1 MSYASD
7 RKMENVIM
15 LQILAGLEKKPSRR
29 VQELRKVKEK
39 QDKLVHELMVR
50 AYDIP
55 FYRRRFEETGTTPA
69 DYQTAADLY
78 KFPVLTKEQLRDWMD
93 EELEGNQEKYKD
105 WHVNP
110 TSGSTGIPLR
120 TLFSPRE
127 NAAVHA
133 NWLRVLMMGG
143 FIPLVHKNLH
153 RPNSLHTVTGGRKS
167 LMQRAVDLRWKEMSD
182 SIKNRIPSEQ
192 LLKEIN
198 DYKPYFLYTHKNVL
212 VRVAKYAKE
221 HNISLWQP
229 KLYAPISEMLDHQ
242 SEQLLLEMF
251 GPGLLNAY
259 GLSEVGSCATRLPGS
274 KEFVVNNDTHVINIY
289 DDEGKPS
296 DSGMAVVTPL
306 FKTDLPIINYET
318 RDRMVSYQKEGIR
331 FITSLLGRM
340 NDVIRHKDGSV
351 TEWGNIELVVN
362 YSTNLD
368 IVQSRFIQESYD
380 LIRIQLVKDPASKLT
395 DEEIEQRYT
404 EKFAPVL
411 NNEFRFEYEW
421 LDEIPADPNGKLRMI
436 VCKVK

>member
-15 LQILAGLEKKPSRR
+15 LQILAGLDKKPPKD
-29 VQELRKVKEK
+29 LKKAKAK
-39 QDKLVHELMVR
+39 QDELIHELMLK

-55 FYRRRFEETGTTPA
+55 FYRKRFEETGTTPA
-69 DYQTAADLY
+69 DYHTAADLY
-78 KFPVLTKEQLRDWMD
+78 KFPILTKEQLRDWMN

-110 TSGSTGIPLR
+110 TSGSTGLPLK

-143 FIPLVHKNLH
+143 FIPMVHKNLH
-153 RPNSLHTVTGGRKS
+153 RPNSLHTVTGGKKS
-167 LMQRAVDLRWKEMSD
+167 LAQRVIDLRWKEMSD
-182 SIKNRIPSEQ
+182 SIKNRVPSEQ

-221 HNISLWQP
+221 HNIPLHQP

-259 GLSEVGSCATRLPGS
+259 GMSEVGSCATRLPGS

-289 DDEGKPS
+289 DDEGNPS

-318 RDRMVSYQKEGIR
+318 RDRMVSYRKEGIR

-368 IVQSRFIQESYD
+368 IAQSRFIQESYD
-380 LIRIQLVKDPASKLT
+380 LIKIQLVKDPASKLT
-395 DEEIEQRYT
+395 NEEIERRYT

-421 LDEIPADPNGKLRMI
+421 MDEIPADPNGKLRMI

>member
-29 VQELRKVKEK
+29 VQELRRVKEK

>member
-7 RKMENVIM
+7 RKMENLIM
-15 LQILAGLEKKPSRR
+15 LQMLPGLEKKPPQGKHLKR
-29 VQELRKVKEK
+29 VKEL
-39 QDKLVHELMVR
+39 QDKRVHELMLR

-55 FYRRRFEETGTTPA
+55 FYRKRFEQTGTTPA
-69 DYQTAADLY
+69 DYQTAEDLY

-93 EELEGNQEKYKD
+93 QELEGNPEKYKH

-143 FIPLVHKNLH
+143 FIPGVHKNLH
-153 RPNSLHTVTGGRKS
+153 RPNSLHTVTGGKKT
-167 LMQRAVDLRWKEMSD
+167 LVQKAVDLRWKEMSD
-182 SIKNRIPSEQ
+182 SIKNRVPSQQ

-221 HNISLWQP
+221 HNIPLHQP

-274 KEFVVNNDTHVINIY
+274 KEFIVNSDTHVINIY
-289 DDEGKPS
+289 DDEWKPS

-331 FITSLLGRM
+331 FITTLPTPLSSSTTPPIWTSSRA
-340 NDVIRHKDGSV
+340 GS
-351 TEWGNIELVVN
+351 
-362 YSTNLD
+362 
-368 IVQSRFIQESYD
+368 
-380 LIRIQLVKDPASKLT
+380 
-395 DEEIEQRYT
+395 
-404 EKFAPVL
+404 
-411 NNEFRFEYEW
+411 FRR
-421 LDEIPADPNGKLRMI
+421 AMS
-436 VCKVK
+436 

>member
-1 MSYASD
+1 MSYIAD
-7 RKMENVIM
+7 KKMEKVLM
-15 LQILAGLEKKPSRR
+15 LQILAGLEKKPPRR

-39 QDKLVHELMVR
+39 QDKRVHELMVR

-55 FYRRRFEETGTTPA
+55 FYRQRFEETGTTPA
-69 DYQTAADLY
+69 DYNCAADLY
-78 KFPVLTKEQLRDWMD
+78 KFPILTKEQLRDWMD

-143 FIPLVHKNLH
+143 YIPVVHKNLH
-153 RPNSLHTVTGGRKS
+153 RPNSLHTVTGGKKS
-167 LMQRAVDLRWKEMSD
+167 LAQKAIDLRWKEMSD

-192 LLKEIN
+192 LVREIN
-198 DYKPYFLYTHKNVL
+198 EYKPDFLYTHKNIL
-212 VRVAKYAKE
+212 VRIAKYAKE
-221 HNISLWQP
+221 NNIPLWRP
-229 KLYAPISEMLDHQ
+229 KLYSPISEMLDAQ
-242 SEQLLLEMF
+242 SERLLKEMF

-259 GLSEVGSCATRLPGS
+259 GMSEVGSVAVCLPGTQ
-274 KEFVVNNDTHVINIY
+274 EFFINNDTHVMNVY
-289 DDEGKPS
+289 DDNGSPA

-306 FKTDLPIINYET
+306 FKTDLPIINYAT
-318 RDRMVSYQKEGIR
+318 RDRVVSYQKEGIR

-351 TEWGNIELVVN
+351 TEWGNIEIVVN

-380 LIRIQLVKDPASKLT
+380 LIRIQLVKDPASQLSN
-395 DEEIEQRYT
+395 EEIESRYT

-421 LDEIPADPNGKLRMI
+421 MDEIPADPNGKLRMI

>member
-15 LQILAGLEKKPSRR
+15 LQILAGLDKKPPQR

-39 QDKLVHELMVR
+39 QDQRVHELMVR

-55 FYRRRFEETGTTPA
+55 FYRQRFEQTGTTPD

-93 EELEGNQEKYKD
+93 EELEGNPEKYKD

-143 FIPLVHKNLH
+143 FVPIVHKNLH
-153 RPNSLHTVTGGRKS
+153 RPNSLHTVTGGKKS
-167 LMQRAVDLRWKEMSD
+167 LMQKAIDLRWKEMSD
-182 SIKNRIPSEQ
+182 SIKNRVPSEQ

-221 HNISLWQP
+221 HNIPLWQP

-289 DDEGKPS
+289 SDDGKPS
-296 DSGMAVVTPL
+296 DNGMAVVTPL

-318 RDRMVSYQKEGIR
+318 RDRMESYQKEGIR

-351 TEWGNIELVVN
+351 TEWGNIEIVVN

-395 DEEIEQRYT
+395 NEEIEARYT

-421 LDEIPADPNGKLRMI
+421 MDEIPADPNGKLRMI

>member
-1 MSYASD
+1 MSYATD
-7 RKMENVIM
+7 KKMENLLMMQM
-15 LQILAGLEKKPSRR
+15 LTGLEKKPPKAKDFKRI
-29 VQELRKVKEK
+29 KEK
-39 QDKLVHELMVR
+39 QDRLVHELMVR

-55 FYRRRFEETGTTPA
+55 FYRKRFEATNTTPA
-69 DYQTAADLY
+69 DYNTAADLY
-78 KFPVLTKEQLRDWMD
+78 KFPILTKEELRDWMD
-93 EELEGNQEKYKD
+93 EELEGNAEKYKD

-143 FIPLVHKNLH
+143 FVPGVHKNLH
-153 RPNSLHTVTGGRKS
+153 RPNSLHTTTGGKKS
-167 LMQRAVDLRWKEMSD
+167 LTQKLIDTRWKEMSD

-198 DYKPYFLYTHKNVL
+198 DYQPYFLYTHKNVL

-221 HNISLWQP
+221 HNLPLWQP

-289 DDEGKPS
+289 DDDGKPA

-306 FKTDLPIINYET
+306 FKTDLPIINYTT
-318 RDRMVSYQKEGIR
+318 RDRMVTYRKGGLR

-340 NDVIRHKDGSV
+340 NDVIHHKDGSV
-351 TEWGNIELVVN
+351 TEWGNIEIVVN

-380 LIRIQLVKDPASKLT
+380 LIHIQLVKDPASQLT
-395 DEEIEQRYT
+395 NEEIEARYT

-421 LDEIPADPNGKLRMI
+421 MDEIPADPNGKLRMI
-436 VCKVK
+436 VSKVK

>member
-7 RKMENVIM
+7 RKMENGIM
-15 LQILAGLEKKPSRR
+15 LQILAGLDKKPARR
-29 VQELRKVKEK
+29 IQELRRAKEK
-39 QDKLVHELMVR
+39 QDKRIHQLMVR

-55 FYRRRFEETGTTPA
+55 FYRARFDATGTTPD

-78 KFPVLTKEQLRDWMD
+78 KFPVLTKEQLRDWME
-93 EELEGNQEKYKD
+93 EELEGNPEKYKD

-153 RPNSLHTVTGGRKS
+153 RPNSLHTVTGGKKS
-167 LMQRAVDLRWKEMSD
+167 LMQKAVDLRWKEMSD
-182 SIKNRIPSEQ
+182 SIKNRVPSEQ

-221 HNISLWQP
+221 HSIPLWQP

-289 DDEGKPS
+289 SDDGKPA
-296 DSGMAVVTPL
+296 DNGMAVVTPL

-318 RDRMVSYQKEGIR
+318 RDRMESYQKEGIR

-351 TEWGNIELVVN
+351 TEWGNIEVVVN

-380 LIRIQLVKDPASKLT
+380 LIHIQLVKDPASKLT
-395 DEEIEQRYT
+395 NEEIEQQYT

-411 NNEFRFEYEW
+411 NHEFRFEYEW
-421 LDEIPADPNGKLRMI
+421 MDEIPADPNGKLRMI

>member
-1 MSYASD
+1 MSYATD
-7 RKMENVIM
+7 HKLEKVLMV
-15 LQILAGLEKKPSRR
+15 QTLAGLEKKPPKD
-29 VQELRKVKEK
+29 LKKVKEK
-39 QDKLVHELMVR
+39 QDARIHALMLA

-55 FYRRRFEETGTTPA
+55 FYRRRFEESGTTPE
-69 DYQTAADLY
+69 DYHTAADLY
-78 KFPVLTKEQLRDWMD
+78 KFPVLTKEQLRDWTD
-93 EELEGNQEKYKD
+93 EELAKNPEKYKD

-127 NAAVHA
+127 NASVHA
-133 NWLRVLMMGG
+133 NWLRVLMMAG
-143 FIPLVHKNLH
+143 FVPVVHKNLH
-153 RPNSLHTVTGGRKS
+153 RPNSLHTATGGKKS
-167 LMQRAVDLRWKEMSD
+167 LAQKVVDLRWKEMSD

-192 LLKEIN
+192 LVQEIN
-198 DYKPYFLYTHKNVL
+198 DYKPDFLYTHKNIL
-212 VRVAKYAKE
+212 VRIAKYAKE
-221 HNISLWQP
+221 NQIPLWQP
-229 KLYAPISEMLDHQ
+229 KLYSPISEMLDAQ
-242 SEQLLLEMF
+242 SERLLKEMF

-259 GLSEVGSCATRLPGS
+259 GMSEVGSCAVCLPGS
-274 KEFVVNNDTHVINIY
+274 KEFFVNNDTHVINIY
-289 DDEGKPS
+289 DDDGKPA

-306 FKTDLPIINYET
+306 FKLDMPIINYAT
-318 RDRMVSYQKEGIR
+318 RDRMVSYQREGVR
-331 FITSLLGRM
+331 FISSILGRM

-380 LIRIQLVKDPASKLT
+380 LIRIQLVKDPASQLSN
-395 DEEIEQRYT
+395 EEIEGRYT

-421 LDEIPADPNGKLRMI
+421 MDEIPSDPNGKLRMI
-436 VCKVK
+436 VCKVS

>member
-1 MSYASD
+1 MSYAAD
-7 RKMENVIM
+7 KKMEKALM
-15 LQILAGLEKKPSRR
+15 LQILARLDKKPPCR
-29 VQELRKVKEK
+29 VQELRAAKEK
-39 QDKLVHELMVR
+39 QNKRIHELMVR

-55 FYRRRFEETGTTPA
+55 FYRRRFEQSGTTPA
-69 DYQTAADLY
+69 DYNCAEDLY
-78 KFPVLTKEQLRDWMD
+78 KFPILTKEELRDWTD
-93 EELEGNQEKYKD
+93 EELVSNGEKYKD

-133 NWLRVLMMGG
+133 NWLRVLMMAG
-143 FIPLVHKNLH
+143 FVPVVHKNLH
-153 RPNSLHTVTGGRKS
+153 RPNSLHTATGGKKS
-167 LMQRAVDLRWKEMSD
+167 LVQKVVDLRWKEMSD
-182 SIKNRIPSEQ
+182 SIKTRVPSEQ
-192 LLKEIN
+192 LVKEIN
-198 DYKPYFLYTHKNVL
+198 DYKPDFLYTHKNIL
-212 VRVAKYAKE
+212 VRIAKYAKE
-221 HNISLWQP
+221 NNIPLWKP
-229 KLYAPISEMLDHQ
+229 KLYSPISEMLDSQ
-242 SEQLLLEMF
+242 SERLLKEMF
-251 GPGLLNAY
+251 GLGLLNAY
-259 GLSEVGSCATRLPGS
+259 GMSEVGSVAVCLPGA
-274 KEFVVNNDTHVINIY
+274 KEFFINNDTHVMNVY
-289 DDEGKPS
+289 DDDGNPA

-306 FKTDLPIINYET
+306 FKRDMPIINYAT
-318 RDRMVSYQKEGIR
+318 RDRVVSYQKEGIR

-380 LIRIQLVKDPASKLT
+380 LIHIQLVKDPASKLT
-395 DEEIEQRYT
+395 NEEIEQRYT

>member
-7 RKMENVIM
+7 RKMENLIM
-15 LQILAGLEKKPSRR
+15 LQMLPGLEKKPPQGKHLKR
-29 VQELRKVKEK
+29 VKEL
-39 QDKLVHELMVR
+39 QDKRVHELMLR

-55 FYRRRFEETGTTPA
+55 FYRKRFEQTGTTPA
-69 DYQTAADLY
+69 DYQTAEDLY

-93 EELEGNQEKYKD
+93 QELEGNPEKYKH

-143 FIPLVHKNLH
+143 FIPGVHKNLH
-153 RPNSLHTVTGGRKS
+153 RPNSLHTVTGGKKT
-167 LMQRAVDLRWKEMSD
+167 LVQKAVDLRWKEMSD
-182 SIKNRIPSEQ
+182 SIKNRVPSQQ

-221 HNISLWQP
+221 HNIPLHQP

-274 KEFVVNNDTHVINIY
+274 KEFIVNSDTHVINIY
-289 DDEGKPS
+289 DDEWKPS

-331 FITSLLGRM
+331 FITTLLGRM

-351 TEWGNIELVVN
+351 TEWGNIEIVVN

-368 IVQSRFIQESYD
+368 IVQSRFIQESYE
-380 LIRIQLVKDPASKLT
+380 LIRIQLVKDPASQLSNQ
-395 DEEIEQRYT
+395 EIEERYT

-421 LDEIPADPNGKLRMI
+421 MDEIPADPNGKLRMI

>member
-7 RKMENVIM
+7 RKLENVII
-15 LQILAGLEKKPSRR
+15 LQILAGLDKKPPKD
-29 VQELRKVKEK
+29 LKKTKAK
-39 QDKLVHELMVR
+39 QDERIHELMLR

-55 FYRRRFEETGTTPA
+55 FYRKRFEETGTTPA
-69 DYQTAADLY
+69 DYHTAADLY
-78 KFPVLTKEQLRDWMD
+78 KFPVLTKEQLRDWMN

-110 TSGSTGIPLR
+110 TSGSTGLPLR

-143 FIPLVHKNLH
+143 FIPMVHKNLH
-153 RPNSLHTVTGGRKS
+153 RPNSLHTTTGGKKS
-167 LMQRAVDLRWKEMSD
+167 LPQKIIDLRWKEMSD

-198 DYKPYFLYTHKNVL
+198 EYKPYFLYTHKNVL

-221 HNISLWQP
+221 HNIPLHQP

-259 GLSEVGSCATRLPGS
+259 GMSEVGSCATRLPGS

-289 DDEGKPS
+289 DDEGNPA
-296 DSGMAVVTPL
+296 DSGMGVVTPL

-318 RDRMVSYQKEGIR
+318 RDRMVSYRKDGIR

-340 NDVIRHKDGSV
+340 NDVIRHRDGSV
-351 TEWGNIELVVN
+351 TEWGNIEVVVN

-368 IVQSRFIQESYD
+368 IAQSRFIQESYD
-380 LIRIQLVKDPASKLT
+380 LIKIQLVKDPASKLSN
-395 DEEIEQRYT
+395 EEIERRYT

-421 LDEIPADPNGKLRMI
+421 MDEITADPNGKLRMI

>member
-1 MSYASD
+1 MSYATD
-7 RKMENVIM
+7 KKMENVLM
-15 LQILAGLEKKPSRR
+15 LQILTGLEKKPPKN
-29 VQELRKVKEK
+29 LKKIKEK
-39 QDKLVHELMVR
+39 QDREIHELMLR

-55 FYRRRFEETGTTPA
+55 FYRKRFEATGTTPA
-69 DYQTAADLY
+69 DYNTAADLY
-78 KFPVLTKEQLRDWMD
+78 KFPVLTKEELRDWMD
-93 EELEGNQEKYKD
+93 EELAQNSEKYEN

-110 TSGSTGIPLR
+110 TSGSTGIPLK

-133 NWLRVLMMGG
+133 NWMRVLMMGG
-143 FIPLVHKNLH
+143 YVPVVHKNLH
-153 RPNSLHTVTGGRKS
+153 RPNSLHTTTGGKKT
-167 LMQRAVDLRWKEMSD
+167 LMQKAVDLRWKEMSD

-221 HNISLWQP
+221 HNLPLWQP
-229 KLYAPISEMLDHQ
+229 KLYSPISEMLDHQ

-259 GLSEVGSCATRLPGS
+259 GLSEVGSCAVRLPGS
-274 KEFVVNNDTHVINIY
+274 KEFIVNNDTHVINIY
-289 DDEGKPS
+289 DDDGNPA

-306 FKTDLPIINYET
+306 FKKDLPIINYTT
-318 RDRMVSYQKEGIR
+318 RDRMVTYQKEGIR

-340 NDVIRHKDGSV
+340 NDVIHHKDGSV
-351 TEWGNIELVVN
+351 TEWGNIEIVVN

-380 LIRIQLVKDPASKLT
+380 LIHIQLVKDPASKLT
-395 DEEIEQRYT
+395 NEEIEARYT

-421 LDEIPADPNGKLRMI
+421 MDEIPADPNGKLRMI
-436 VCKVK
+436 VSKVK

>member
-7 RKMENVIM
+7 RKMENGIM
-15 LQILAGLEKKPSRR
+15 LQILAGLDKKPARR
-29 VQELRKVKEK
+29 IQELRRAKEK
-39 QDKLVHELMVR
+39 QDKRIHELMVR

-55 FYRRRFEETGTTPA
+55 FYRARFDATGTTPD

-78 KFPVLTKEQLRDWMD
+78 KFPVLTKEQLRDWME
-93 EELEGNQEKYKD
+93 EELEGNPEKYKD

-143 FIPLVHKNLH
+143 FIPLIHKNLH
-153 RPNSLHTVTGGRKS
+153 RPNSLHTVTGGKKS
-167 LMQRAVDLRWKEMSD
+167 LLQKAVDLRWKEMSD
-182 SIKNRIPSEQ
+182 SIKNRVPSEQ

-221 HNISLWQP
+221 HNIPLWQP

-259 GLSEVGSCATRLPGS
+259 GLSEVGSCATRLPGER
-274 KEFVVNNDTHVINIY
+274 EFVVNNDTHVINIY
-289 DDEGKPS
+289 GDDGRPA
-296 DSGMAVVTPL
+296 DNGMAVVTPL

-318 RDRMVSYQKEGIR
+318 RDRMESYQKEGIR

-351 TEWGNIELVVN
+351 TEWGNIEIVVN

-395 DEEIEQRYT
+395 NEEIEQRYT

-411 NNEFRFEYEW
+411 NHEFRFEYEW
-421 LDEIPADPNGKLRMI
+421 MDEIPADPNGKLRMI